1 MQRHSG
7 AHGAAPTR
15 RAVLS
20 QPQGLT
26 PTSPAH
32 NGRAPSTAARKHFRQ
47 PSRKW
52 WGRGRRRPRG
62 GDVMFLTAAARE
74 WRGAGSGGGRG
85 LGRAAPRRTPARRS
99 LDPSTGCQ
107 RCDLPF
113 GAGPEPRPLGQPRC
127 GTAAPSGPLCR
138 PLPACSARPP
148 AGPQWRR
155 EAGRAVR
162 WKAVMLDAASCGGT
176 VVKES
181 GRLEVGSS
189 CTRFTPATV
198 NLLARSLWG
207 YQGTR
212 QWTALISVCCI

>member
-1 MQRHSG
+1 M
-7 AHGAAPTR
+7 A
-15 RAVLS
+15 
-20 QPQGLT
+20 
-26 PTSPAH
+26 
-32 NGRAPSTAARKHFRQ
+32 
-47 PSRKW
+47 
-52 WGRGRRRPRG
+52 RG
-62 GDVMFLTAAARE
+62 GEWWRARA
-74 WRGAGSGGGRG
+74 GA
-85 LGRAAPRRTPARRS
+85 GRAAPRRTPARRS
-99 LDPSTGCQ
+99 SDPSTGCQ
-107 RCDLPF
+107 RRDLPF
-113 GAGPEPRPLGQPRC
+113 GAGPEPEPEPLGRPRS

-148 AGPQWRR
+148 AGPRRRR

-176 VVKES
+176 GVKES